1 MISEATRQV
10 VLLHPRQVNHF
21 HVTDENITSVH
32 KDLNN
37 FLSHHF
43 CFLPGTYILYR
54 YYIRP
59 CFTMIPPGFNEVR
72 CMWYVSFVLLTAFG
86 TILDWDRHSECQPL

>member
-1 MISEATRQV
+1 MILSSRTYDIRGYSTSCS
-10 VLLHPRQVNHF
+10 
-21 HVTDENITSVH
+21 VTPEENITSVH

-59 CFTMIPPGFNEVR
+59 CFTMIPPGFNEVQ
-72 CMWYVSFVLLTAFG
+72 CMWYVSFVLLKAFG

>member
-1 MISEATRQV
+1 MILSSRTYDIRGYSTSCSVTPA
-10 VLLHPRQVNHF
+10 NHF
-21 HVTDENITSVH
+21 H

-72 CMWYVSFVLLTAFG
+72 CMWYVSFVLLKAFG